1 MQSGSQ
7 NKPPRWRILAG
18 IASLSI
24 IALSAIWAATMISN
38 DVALGALIGV
48 ASTATAGIAGLLP
61 KLLDAE

>member
-1 MQSGSQ
+1 MQT
-7 NKPPRWRILAG
+7 KLPRGRIVLG
-18 IASLSI
+18 IGSLSI
-24 IALSAIWAATMISN
+24 IALSAIWAATLIEN